1 MKRILSLLSLSG
13 MLFADQA
20 IVITFGK
27 TQTNSQEQNSLEQ
40 ISTDTLTYNKITAKS
55 DYTTTNK
62 TFCYTDGSG
71 SQISARFVNKEYT
84 NNISTDNE
92 AITLADNIEQ
102 ITRIFGVDT
111 INGVLTSTD
120 SNTLQIMLKGL
131 DSGNYT
137 LYAFAARG
145 DTPTQKAPTY
155 YFLSSVTDIKAS
167 VIAHANSYYEV
178 LDSFGSTVT
187 PTIEAHTYNDSS
199 KITRWALMKFDFS
212 VKDGTEQVIF
222 NSASNGNIAAI
233 ALVEH
238 STPEPTTTT
247 LGLLAL
253 TALAARR
260 RRK

>member
-1 MKRILSLLSLSG
+1 MKRILFLLSLSG

-20 IVITFGK
+20 IVITFGE
-27 TQTNSQEQNSLEQ
+27 TQTNSQEQNSQEQ
-40 ISTDTLTYNKITAKS
+40 ISTDTLTYNKITANS
-55 DYTTTNK
+55 DYNTTNK
-62 TFCYTDGSG
+62 TFWYTDGTG
-71 SQISARFVNKEYT
+71 SQISAWFVNEG
-84 NNISTDNE
+84 NIISISTANK
-92 AITLADNIEQ
+92 AITLTDNIEQ

-111 INGVLTSTD
+111 ISGVLTSTN
-120 SNTLQIMLKGL
+120 SHALQIMFKGL

-167 VIAHANSYYEV
+167 VIADANSYYEV
-178 LDSFGSTVT
+178 LDSSGYSDT
-187 PTIEAHTYNDSS
+187 PTITAHTYNDSS
-199 KITRWALMKFDFS
+199 SITRWALMQFDFS

-247 LGLLAL
+247 LSLLAL

>member
-27 TQTNSQEQNSLEQ
+27 TLTNSQEQNSQEQ
-40 ISTDTLTYNKITAKS
+40 ISTDTLTYNKITANS
-55 DYTTTNK
+55 DYPTDN
-62 TFCYTDGSG
+62 FCYTDGSG
-71 SQISARFVNKEYT
+71 SQISARFVNEGNI
-84 NNISTDNE
+84 NNISTARG
-92 AITLADNIEQ
+92 AITLTDRIEPLSNV
-102 ITRIFGVDT
+102 FGNAT
-111 INGVLTSTD
+111 IDGVLISTD
-120 SNTLQIMLKGL
+120 SHALQIMFKGL

-145 DTPTQKAPTY
+145 DNPTPTVPTY

-167 VIAHANSYYEV
+167 VIAEANSKYEV
-178 LDSFGSTVT
+178 LDSSNFSTTNT
-187 PTIEAHTYNDSS
+187 PTITARTYNDDS

-222 NSASNGNIAAI
+222 NSANNGNIAAI

-247 LGLLAL
+247 LSLLTLATL
-253 TALAARR
+253 TARR